1 MSWHFKIS
9 YLCNMNQRIHIAN
22 LGFAS
27 AIQMNLIALGLHQL
41 CHQRNHNANSK
52 RIVQSCQRIVHARK
66 RIVQLREMGGYI
78 FIIIINNSKPIR
90 SYVIKIS
97 IDPAA
102 QPEGCR

>member
-1 MSWHFKIS
+1 MFQIPAILLRNTKSLTLTCDNLQQLAITRLRHFRIS
-9 YLCNMNQRIHIAN
+9 YLC
-22 LGFAS
+22 S
-27 AIQMNLIALGLHQL
+27 P
-41 CHQRNHNANSK
+41 K

-66 RIVQLREMGGYI
+66 RIVQLREMGGYK